1 MHCLER
7 ETNMKVL
14 FWLGGSFDRRTPS
27 EHLLTAIIVA
37 LYEKGHTV
45 HIVQKNTGGPLPILP
60 EKLGVLGVTTDTV
73 NCKPPKKN
81 NFIARYLSDLAYV
94 HSCKKYVSKKEGYG
108 AVFVQS
114 TNIAGA
120 VMSLIRKRLGK
131 SVPITFNVQ
140 DIFPYNA
147 AFSGNLSKGGIPFKV
162 LAAWQRSGYKKAD
175 NIITISED
183 MKELLIEDGVPADKI
198 EVVYNWSYRD
208 EPYNVSELDC
218 TVAKTMFPDDKFNVV
233 YAGNIGV
240 MQNVEVLIN
249 AASLMRDDTDVC
261 FHIIGDGAYRKKLE
275 ERARERELSNVRFW
289 NMLSSDLA
297 PSIYAT
303 ADVNVIPLVKD
314 VCKTALP
321 SKTATCF
328 ACGKPIIMCIG
339 KDSKFAQM
347 AHKETG
353 CHILESNDAEGLAS
367 VIMQLKRT
375 SNTEK
380 YGEFFVTKLCKTTN
394 SEKYAEKITKEN
406 TITQ

>member
-1 MHCLER
+1 MG
-7 ETNMKVL
+7 VL
-14 FWLGGSFDRRTPS
+14 GVNILFVMSVGFDRRTPS
-27 EHLLTAIIVA
+27 EHLLTAMVEA
-37 LYEKGHTV
+37 LYQKGHTV
-45 HIVQKNTGGPLPILP
+45 HIVQKNTGGPLPVLP
-60 EKLGVLGVTTDTV
+60 EKLRALGVTTDTV

-94 HSCKKYVSKKEGYG
+94 HACKKHMGKKAGYG

-114 TNIAGA
+114 TNVAGA
-120 VMSLIRKRLGK
+120 VMSLIRKKLGK

-249 AASLMRDDTDVC
+249 AASLMQNDTNVC
-261 FHIIGDGAYRKKLE
+261 FHVIGDGAYRKKLE
-275 ERARERELSNVRFW
+275 ARVQEQELGNVRFW

-347 AHKETG
+347 AHKKTG
-353 CHILESNDAEGLAS
+353 CHVLESNDAEGLKNA
-367 VIMQLKRT
+367 ILNIRDHQDTAR
-375 SNTEK
+375 
-380 YGEFFVTKLCKTTN
+380 YGEFFAEKLGKTNN
-394 SEKYAEKITKEN
+394 SRKYAEKIIGNSK
-406 TITQ
+406 IKV